1 MDDKQKIRVLMSKP
15 GVDGH
20 WRGIVT
26 VSRGLRDAGIEV
38 IFGGFQSI
46 EEIVEAA
53 IEEDVDVIGLSIH
66 SQAHLS
72 WTRRIVSIMEAKGIM
87 EDVLLIIGGV
97 IPTLDHDRLKE
108 IGAADVFGPGTPIRD
123 IVSFIRANIKKRGA
137 S

>member
-1 MDDKQKIRVLMSKP
+1 MEEEKKIRVLMSKP

-46 EEIVEAA
+46 EEIIETA

-66 SQAHLS
+66 SQAHKA
-72 WTRRIVSIMEAKGIM
+72 WTKRIISMMEEKGILG
-87 EDVLLIIGGV
+87 DIVLIIGGV

-108 IGAADVFGPGTPIRD
+108 LGAGEVFGPGTPIRE
-123 IVSFIRANIKKRGA
+123 IVDYIKSNVGKGTV